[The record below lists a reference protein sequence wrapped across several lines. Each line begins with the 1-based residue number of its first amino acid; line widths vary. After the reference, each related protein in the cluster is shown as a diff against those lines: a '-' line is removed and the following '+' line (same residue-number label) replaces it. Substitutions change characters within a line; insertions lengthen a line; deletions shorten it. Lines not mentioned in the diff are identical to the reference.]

1 MLVHPGVDLVGRGH
15 QAVEDGG
22 QFAPGFAALQDG
34 SADVG
39 SALPE
44 T

>member
-1 MLVHPGVDLVGRGH
+1 MLVHPGVDLVGGER
-15 QAVEDGG
+15 QAVEDRG
-22 QFAPGFAALQDG
+22 QFAPGFAVGGDG

-39 SALPE
+39 SAFPE